1 MEEHITFEE
10 MQRFVFPNDLS
21 IDTITLGSRINA
33 HILTCKECAAQY
45 EALLELRRESEELN
59 RKRIDAQIAA
69 EIETSKKAER
79 DLIEDQLSGIEPS
92 DSQLTALSPDK
103 RREQGISN

>member
-33 HILTCKECAAQY
+33 HILMCKECAAQY

-59 RKRIDAQIAA
+59 RRRVDAQIAA
-69 EIETSKKAER
+69 EIGASKQSER

-92 DSQLTALSPDK
+92 DAQLTELSPDK
-103 RREQGISN
+103 HRDQGISH